1 MKIKYEAK
9 DGQVF
14 LDEAS
19 CLAYEAKLDKEQDE
33 AMATLNRLCKFFD
46 TDGNRF
52 SLDDKENPEANI
64 YGVVIKNCTDEERDT
79 ILYVF
84 GQLFDDLYQALF
96 DSDFDCNN
104 EVVLVYDW
112 TFNQGCWT
120 ELDWEKQD
128 YHKFITKVLEGA

>member
-14 LDEAS
+14 FDKES

-33 AMATLNRLCKFFD
+33 AIATLNRLCKFFD

-52 SLDDKENPEANI
+52 SLNDKENPEADI

-84 GQLFDDLYQALF
+84 SQLFDDLYQALF
-96 DSDFDCNN
+96 NSDFDCNN

-112 TFNQGCWT
+112 TSNRGWT

-128 YHKFITKVLEGA
+128 YHKFITKILEGA

>member
-14 LDEAS
+14 FDEAS

-46 TDGNRF
+46 IDGNRF
-52 SLDDKENPEANI
+52 SLDDKKNPEANI

-112 TFNQGCWT
+112 TSNRGWT

>member
-14 LDEAS
+14 FDEVS

-84 GQLFDDLYQALF
+84 SQLFDDLYQALF

-104 EVVLVYDW
+104 EVILVYDW
-112 TFNQGCWT
+112 TSNRGWT

>member
-9 DGQVF
+9 DGRVF
-14 LDEAS
+14 FDEAS
-19 CLAYEAKLDKEQDE
+19 CLAYEAKLDKEQSE

-52 SLDDKENPEANI
+52 FLDDKENPEANI

-79 ILYVF
+79 ILYMF
-84 GQLFDDLYQALF
+84 GQLFDYLYQALSG
-96 DSDFDCNN
+96 SDFDYNN
-104 EVVLVYDW
+104 EVILIYDW
-112 TFNQGCWT
+112 TSNQGWT
-120 ELDWEKQD
+120 ELNWERQD